1 MPQFQIKVQ
10 REENLVVDAPSTDEA
25 ARAAKAMVARD
36 PALKLLG
43 VVRLDLITTVT
54 PEGVP
59 A

>member
-43 VVRLDLITTVT
+43 VVRLDLIETTA
-54 PEGVP
+54 PEGE
-59 A
+59 AA